1 MMTPLTKTWID
12 RKLSRKE
19 RATLVEYLLERTTSP
34 TSEEILAAIGEL
46 FPGKEKPGIRS
57 VSDWKAKSWKFEV
70 YLRELE
76 TENAKAQLISEKS
89 ADIADANKKMVDG
102 YVFKNLEAL
111 KNGELDAVDPNIRG
125 WIQAASQLASRSVN
139 DKKLAADL
147 ERSREEVAV
156 LKAKVAEWKR
166 READW
171 RRQETEREAAK
182 KKAIEDIRNGG
193 GLSDEALARLEAQIG
208 NL

>member
-34 TSEEILAAIGEL
+34 TSEQILDAIGEL
-46 FPGKEKPGIRS
+46 FPDKEKPGIRS

-111 KNGELDAVDPNIRG
+111 KNGEIDAVDPNIRG

-171 RRQETEREAAK
+171 QRKEAEREAAK

>member
-1 MMTPLTKTWID
+1 MTPLTKTWID

-34 TSEEILAAIGEL
+34 TSEQILDAIGEL
-46 FPGKEKPGIRS
+46 FPDKEKPGIRS

-111 KNGELDAVDPNIRG
+111 KNGEIDAVDPNIRG

-171 RRQETEREAAK
+171 QRKEAEREAAK

>member
-34 TSEEILAAIGEL
+34 TSEQILDAIGEL
-46 FPGKEKPGIRS
+46 FPDKEKPGIRS

>member
-1 MMTPLTKTWID
+1 MTPLTKTWID

-34 TSEEILAAIGEL
+34 TSEQILDAIGDL
-46 FPGKEKPGIRS
+46 FPDKEKPGIRS

-111 KNGELDAVDPNIRG
+111 KNGEIDAVDPNIRG

-147 ERSREEVAV
+147 ERSRAQVSV
-156 LKAKVAEWKR
+156 LKAKIVYFERK
-166 READW
+166 EA
-171 RRQETEREAAK
+171 EREAAK
-182 KKAIEDIRNGG
+182 NAAIDAINADKGYSKEQRENVIKHFK
-193 GLSDEALARLEAQIG
+193 LL
-208 NL
+208 

>member
-34 TSEEILAAIGEL
+34 TSEQILDAIGEL
-46 FPGKEKPGIRS
+46 FPDKEKPGIRS

-111 KNGELDAVDPNIRG
+111 KNGEIDAVDPNIRG

-171 RRQETEREAAK
+171 QRKEAEREAAK
-182 KKAIEDIRNGG
+182 NAAIDAINADKGYSKEQRENVIKHFK
-193 GLSDEALARLEAQIG
+193 LL
-208 NL
+208 

>member
-34 TSEEILAAIGEL
+34 TSEQILDAIGDL
-46 FPGKEKPGIRS
+46 FPDKEKPGIRS

-111 KNGELDAVDPNIRG
+111 KNGEIDAVDPNIRG

-171 RRQETEREAAK
+171 QRQEAEREAAK

>member
-125 WIQAASQLASRSVN
+125 WIQAASATGPRAASTTKNLPPTSKDRAR
-139 DKKLAADL
+139 KLRYSKPKSRNGNAAKPTGGD
-147 ERSREEVAV
+147 R
-156 LKAKVAEWKR
+156 KPNAKPPRKR
-166 READW
+166 RSKTYA
-171 RRQETEREAAK
+171 TV
-182 KKAIEDIRNGG
+182 GG
-193 GLSDEALARLEAQIG
+193 SPMKLWHALKPK
-208 NL
+208 

>member
-34 TSEEILAAIGEL
+34 TSEQILDAIGDL
-46 FPGKEKPGIRS
+46 FPDKEKPGIRS

-111 KNGELDAVDPNIRG
+111 KNGEIDAVDPNIRG

-147 ERSREEVAV
+147 ERSRAQVSV
-156 LKAKVAEWKR
+156 LKAKIVYFERK
-166 READW
+166 EA
-171 RRQETEREAAK
+171 EREAAK
-182 KKAIEDIRNGG
+182 NAAIDAINADKGYSKEQRENVIKHFK
-193 GLSDEALARLEAQIG
+193 LL
-208 NL
+208 

>member
-34 TSEEILAAIGEL
+34 TSEQILDAIGEL
-46 FPGKEKPGIRS
+46 FPDKEKPGIRS

-111 KNGELDAVDPNIRG
+111 KNGEIDAVDPNIRG

-166 READW
+166 REA
-171 RRQETEREAAK
+171 AK